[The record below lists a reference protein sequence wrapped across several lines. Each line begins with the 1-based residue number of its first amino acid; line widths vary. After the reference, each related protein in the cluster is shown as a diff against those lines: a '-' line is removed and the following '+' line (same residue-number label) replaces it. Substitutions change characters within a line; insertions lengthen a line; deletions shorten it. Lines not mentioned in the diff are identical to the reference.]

1 MGDDLNERIAKAQ
14 AELEAQTRPPVRD
27 TGKGLGLGLR
37 MASDFV
43 AAVIVGSLLGWG
55 IDALFGTTPWGLIVC
70 LVLGF
75 ITGVRLMVKTAN
87 EAGKTAGDADA
98 GKLKDEGDGA

>member
-14 AELEAQTRPPVRD
+14 AELDAQTRPTIPE
-27 TGKGLGLGLR
+27 TGKGMGLGLR

-43 AAVIVGSLLGWG
+43 AAVIVGALLGWG
-55 IDALFGTTPWGLIVC
+55 VDTLFGWSPWALIVC

-87 EAGKTAGDADA
+87 EAGK
-98 GKLKDEGDGA
+98 KKVEGDGA